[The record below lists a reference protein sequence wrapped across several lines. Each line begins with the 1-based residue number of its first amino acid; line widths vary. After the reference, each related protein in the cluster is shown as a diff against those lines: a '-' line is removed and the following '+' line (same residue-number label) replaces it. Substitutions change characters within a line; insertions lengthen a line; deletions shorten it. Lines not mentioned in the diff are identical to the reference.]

1 MLLEFKKLSIAE
13 NLLGYSSGPLFF
25 DTFCSVYIDASVIY
39 LVWLA
44 CTASTLFSAY
54 NFIACT
60 AAPPLKLQMDP
71 PVFFLRWGAAVQR
84 LAILQFWPS
93 RKLGRLRLNKYHRW
107 ENTGNHNRG
116 RKFQKITET
125 KQWRRYVLGNLEFFM
140 HFLPVTVS
148 NKLFATNQSF
158 LTLL

>member
-1 MLLEFKKLSIAE
+1 MAE

-25 DTFCSVYIDASVIY
+25 DTFCSVYIDACVIY

-71 PVFFLRWGAAVQR
+71 PVFFEVRGGCTKASNSSVLTEQ
-84 LAILQFWPS
+84 
-93 RKLGRLRLNKYHRW
+93 K
-107 ENTGNHNRG
+107 TGE
-116 RKFQKITET
+116 TEI
-125 KQWRRYVLGNLEFFM
+125 E
-140 HFLPVTVS
+140 
-148 NKLFATNQSF
+148 
-158 LTLL
+158 